1 MSFDEKASVDS
12 APGSTTNQ
20 TSISVRNVSKLYLL
34 YDRPVDRL
42 KQLLARGRKRYYREF
57 QALSEISFEV
67 TRGHTV
73 GIIGQNGSGK
83 STLLQLIC
91 GTLQLTAGEISVNGR
106 ISALLELGGGFNPE
120 FTGRDNVI
128 MQGAIMG
135 FTREHM
141 AAKLPAIE
149 SFAEIGEFIDR
160 PVKTYSSG
168 MFVRLAFA
176 AAVHVDPDI
185 LIVDEAL
192 AVGDIA
198 FQHKCMTRMREFMQR
213 GTVLFVSHDLASIT
227 ALCSE
232 VIWLEHGRIREIGDP
247 KTVTEHYWARMYE
260 EINRAERAPVHT
272 QKSAAGLRAE
282 VLEDLFNLDAS
293 KLESFGTGGAQIT
306 GIAVRDVNANPIS
319 EARGGDVV
327 RVQVTARAVDRV
339 AHPVIGLSFKDV
351 KGNVITGTN
360 TDFEHA
366 ALKPMA
372 PGEVCSVQFE
382 LTLPELAAGSYS
394 LAPAI
399 ANGTQAAHTMQHWVN
414 SAAILQILS
423 PRPVM
428 GMVRFNAEV
437 ASNQGGALLSE

>member
-1 MSFDEKASVDS
+1 MSFDAKAS
-12 APGSTTNQ
+12 AIAMGGTTEASQ
-20 TSISVRNVSKLYLL
+20 TSIAVRNLTKLYLL

-42 KQLLARGRKRYYREF
+42 KQMLARGRGRYYREF
-57 QALSEISFEV
+57 RALSEISFDV
-67 TRGHTV
+67 RRGHTV

-91 GTLQLTAGEISVNGR
+91 GTLQPTGGEILVNGR
-106 ISALLELGGGFNPE
+106 VSALLELGAGFNPE
-120 FTGRDNVI
+120 FTGRNNVV
-128 MQGAIMG
+128 MHGAIMG
-135 FTREHM
+135 FTREQM
-141 AAKLPAIE
+141 LAKLPAIE

-198 FQHKCMTRMREFMQR
+198 FQHKCMSRMREFMQR

-227 ALCSE
+227 SLCSE

-247 KTVTEHYWARMYE
+247 KTVTEHYWAKMYE
-260 EINRAERAPVHT
+260 EINRAEAVPVRMEKRA
-272 QKSAAGLRAE
+272 AELRAGA
-282 VLEDLFNLDAS
+282 LENLFDLEAG

-306 GIAVRDVNANPIS
+306 GIAVKDANGNPIS

-327 RVQVTARAVDRV
+327 RVHVTARAIERV
-339 AHPVIGLSFKDV
+339 AHPIIGLSLKDV

-360 TDFEHA
+360 TDFERA

-372 PGEVCSVQFE
+372 PGAVCSVQFE

-399 ANGTQAAHTMQHWVN
+399 ADGIQTAHTMLHWVN
-414 SAAILQILS
+414 SAAMLQITN

-428 GMVRFNAEV
+428 GMARFNVEV
-437 ASNQGGALLSE
+437 TSNQGGAT